1 MELRILE
8 VGEIDGHPVVI
19 LTGSVNS
26 VQDAAKM
33 FGQWVT
39 LTPIKQR
46 VGSLTSD
53 VMGDPMARVR

>member
-8 VGEIDGHPVVI
+8 VGEIDGQPVVV
-19 LTGSVNS
+19 LTGSVTS
-26 VQDAAKM
+26 AQDAAKL
-33 FGQWVT
+33 FGEWVT

-53 VMGDPMARVR
+53 VMVDPMAGL